1 MKKKLTI
8 AIIIGFVSLIAGL
21 ILAGIGFFTGG
32 ITRLEEVAAP
42 TEVHKTFTD
51 LNTIKIDFIPHSVYI
66 KEASDNNYHVTYANS
81 DNNIQPPLKL
91 SEKDGVLTLSA
102 QEQEFAIEG
111 IMQYLGERL
120 AQRRINVFSVTI
132 EVPKGKTLDKLEGE
146 GLHFYEYGSFVIE
159 NVHIKEI
166 DLSGGVVLDKV
177 TIDSGQIEAGY
188 FQATQSTLKDMQIN
202 LQESS
207 IRLSETSLENVT
219 IKNYQEL
226 NADQLTILGKNVL
239 TPSEYSLSV
248 TNINL
253 TDKSL
258 QDINLDIRAQLD
270 IKTLAEHLG
279 YHYETLEE
287 LKQAIGDMSYF
298 NEQAENVGIFT
309 KDKYQTLSIK
319 KEEDKQTLTLEKKE
333 SNNSLTIT
341 STNATINLRTP
352 TPK

>member
-1 MKKKLTI
+1 Q
-8 AIIIGFVSLIAGL
+8 GS
-21 ILAGIGFFTGG
+21 
-32 ITRLEEVAAP
+32 
-42 TEVHKTFTD
+42 
-51 LNTIKIDFIPHSVYI
+51 SV
-66 KEASDNNYHVTYANS
+66 
-81 DNNIQPPLKL
+81 
-91 SEKDGVLTLSA
+91 
-102 QEQEFAIEG
+102 
-111 IMQYLGERL
+111 
-120 AQRRINVFSVTI
+120 
-132 EVPKGKTLDKLEGE
+132 
-146 GLHFYEYGSFVIE
+146 
-159 NVHIKEI
+159 
-166 DLSGGVVLDKV
+166 
-177 TIDSGQIEAGY
+177 
-188 FQATQSTLKDMQIN
+188 
-202 LQESS
+202 
-207 IRLSETSLENVT
+207 RLSETSLENVT

-226 NADQLTILGKNVL
+226 NANQLTLLGKNVL

-258 QDINLDIRAQLD
+258 QDINLNISTQLD

-352 TPK
+352 SPK